1 MLTCII
7 LSGGKSSRMGILKQ
21 NLDFFG
27 QSLANFQAKNFY
39 QIFKNLYFSSK
50 TPIINDYNVQTIL
63 DNENTFAPIFGL
75 KSVLETL
82 QQNIFVISI
91 DTPFLQ
97 KNSILKIIESF
108 QQHQKATFAKNEKIH
123 PLIGIYPKD
132 SLPLINN
139 QIQKGNYRLMDLLK
153 NMEPL
158 EFVKIST
165 QESSNLNYPKD
176 YQQAI
181 KRSINGR

>member
-27 QSLANFQAKNFY
+27 ESLANFQAKNFC
-39 QIFKNLYFSSK
+39 QIFKDLYFSSK
-50 TPIINDYNVQTIL
+50 TPISNDYNIPTIL

-97 KNSILKIIESF
+97 KNSVLKIIKSF
-108 QQHQKATFAKNEKIH
+108 QQHQRATFAKNVKIH

-132 SLPLINN
+132 SLSLINS
-139 QIQKGNYRLMDLLK
+139 QIQKGNYKLMDLLK
-153 NMEPL
+153 NMESL
-158 EFVKIST
+158 EFIKISN

-181 KRSINGR
+181 KGIINGR

>member
-1 MLTCII
+1 MLTGII

-27 QSLANFQAKNFY
+27 QSLANFQAKNFHP
-39 QIFKNLYFSSK
+39 IFKNLYFSSK
-50 TPIINDYNVQTIL
+50 TPISNDYNIPTIL
-63 DNENTFAPIFGL
+63 DKDNTFAPIFGL

-82 QQNIFVISI
+82 GQNIFVISI

-97 KNSILKIIESF
+97 KNSILKIIDFF
-108 QQHQKATFAKNEKIH
+108 QQHQQATFARNEKIH

-132 SLPLINN
+132 SLSLINS
-139 QIQKGNYRLMDLLK
+139 QIQKGNYKLMDLLK
-153 NMEPL
+153 NMKSL
-158 EFVKIST
+158 EFVKISN

-176 YQQAI
+176 YQEAI
-181 KRSINGR
+181 KREINGR